1 MGDFQKAGMWK
12 RISAA
17 LLDVILLAT
26 VIVGLALL
34 LSTVMNYAQYV
45 ERMDE
50 LYDEYEAEYGLSF
63 DITAEEYQ
71 AMSPEEQIPYD
82 IAYDAFANDEEALL
96 VQGKLFTYALIIV
109 TFSILAG
116 YLLLEF
122 MVPLLFGNGQTLGK
136 KIFGIAVMRID
147 SVKISPVLLFA
158 RTILGKYTV
167 ETMIP
172 ALLLI
177 MIMFNLMGAVGVFV
191 IVGLTILQIALVA
204 ATKGRTPIHDLL
216 AQTVTVDYISQ
227 RIFDSP
233 EALLEYKKKIHAEA
247 VEKSKD
253 LPYEPNGHF

>member
-1 MGDFQKAGMWK
+1 MEDFQKAGMWK

-17 LLDVILLAT
+17 LLDIVLLFTVVIG
-26 VIVGLALL
+26 IALL
-34 LSTVMNYAQYV
+34 LSTVMKYAQYV
-45 ERMDE
+45 ERMDA

-71 AMSPEEQIPYD
+71 AMTPEEKIPYD
-82 IAYDAFANDEEALL
+82 QAYDAFANDEEALL
-96 VQGKLFTYALIIV
+96 VQGKLFTYAIVIV

-147 SVKISPVLLFA
+147 SVKISPLLLFA
-158 RTILGKYTV
+158 RTVLGKYTV
-167 ETMIP
+167 ETMLP
-172 ALLLI
+172 VLLLI
-177 MIMFNLMGAVGVFV
+177 MVLFKLMGGIGVFV
-191 IVGLTILQIALVA
+191 IIGLAVLQIALVA

-247 VEKSKD
+247 VEKDRS
-253 LPYEPNGHF
+253 